1 MSKTPWKGGVYMERS
16 MAAKDSAKENPAL
29 PEGQA
34 EKPRKKSKV
43 KRIVILLAI
52 LLMTLSGV
60 GLGAYWWLFLR
71 TPASGAHAPESAQT
85 APAPGSTAHGQS
97 KSGASEQTGQGAPAS
112 GALGTGGQADP
123 NAAGA
128 ARIER
133 QSDLPRSAGQVLPL
147 PLITVNLS
155 DPGGRRYLKLGMEVE
170 VNSDVS
176 AQLKAQ
182 SARIRDA
189 IIMLLAGKTFNDIA
203 TPDGKVLL
211 KAEVAARLN
220 QIFGAQRVIRIYF
233 TDFVVE

>member
-1 MSKTPWKGGVYMERS
+1 
-16 MAAKDSAKENPAL
+16 MAAKDKEAAAL

-34 EKPRKKSKV
+34 EKPRKKSRI
-43 KRIVILLAI
+43 KRIVIILAI
-52 LLMTLSGV
+52 LLMTLGGA

-71 TPASGAHAPESAQT
+71 TPAAETPAPAAEPAPDAAKG
-85 APAPGSTAHGQS
+85 APAP
-97 KSGASEQTGQGAPAS
+97 ASAPGAP
-112 GALGTGGQADP
+112 GQAQQSP
-123 NAAGA
+123 AAG

-133 QSDLPRSAGQVLPL
+133 QSDLPRSSGMVLPL
-147 PLITVNLS
+147 PPVTVNLS

-176 AQLKAQ
+176 AELKAH

-189 IIMLLAGKTFNDIA
+189 VIMLLAGKSYGDIA

-211 KAEVAARLN
+211 KAEIAARLN
-220 QIFGAQRVIRIYF
+220 QILGAQRVVRVYL

>member
-1 MSKTPWKGGVYMERS
+1 
-16 MAAKDSAKENPAL
+16 MAAKDTREAPAL

-34 EKPRKKSKV
+34 EKPKKKSRV
-43 KRIVILLAI
+43 KRLVILLAI
-52 LLMTLSGV
+52 LLMTLSGA

-71 TPASGAHAPESAQT
+71 TPGSAPH
-85 APAPGSTAHGQS
+85 APAPAKNEAPAPAASATPAKAGAGQP
-97 KSGASEQTGQGAPAS
+97 ASPAAPAS
-112 GALGTGGQADP
+112 GAGGNTP
-123 NAAGA
+123 GA

-147 PLITVNLS
+147 PPITVNLS

-170 VNSDVS
+170 VNADVS
-176 AQLKAQ
+176 GELKAQ
-182 SARIRDA
+182 NARIRDA
-189 IIMLLAGKTFNDIA
+189 VIMLLAGKSYADIS

-220 QIFGAQRVIRIYF
+220 QILGAQRVIRVYF